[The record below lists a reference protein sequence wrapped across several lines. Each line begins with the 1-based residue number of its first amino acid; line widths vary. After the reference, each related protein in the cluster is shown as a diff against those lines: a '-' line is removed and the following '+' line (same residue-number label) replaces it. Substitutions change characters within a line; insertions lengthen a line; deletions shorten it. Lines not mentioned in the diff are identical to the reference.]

1 MGSSM
6 SKLSISKAWEESKG
20 IAARDGRLIGAVALA
35 LLLLP
40 QAIAGVVVPPPNL
53 SGQQPPQWAPLL
65 SMLVAAIGVV
75 GQVSIARL
83 ALGPAASVGESIS
96 HGLRR
101 AGPALLAIA
110 LFAIP
115 LAILFVAMVALV
127 AGPAAIEGFGRG
139 EQTPGVAGAILL
151 GMIVALAIAVRFQ
164 MVVPAAAAESGGP
177 VKLVRR
183 SWELTSGHYWR
194 LLGFLLLVL
203 GLAMV
208 LLLTSMSIGGILGRV
223 AFGDIKPFT
232 VGALLVALVTGL
244 VQAALTAFVAVMLA
258 RIYAQLAGRSTAS
271 VPSSGS

>member
-1 MGSSM
+1 M
-6 SKLSISKAWEESKG
+6 SKLSISKAWEDSKG
-20 IAARDGRLIGAVALA
+20 IAVRDGRLIGAVALA

-40 QAIAGVVVPPPNL
+40 QAIAGVIVPPPNL
-53 SGQQPPQWAPLL
+53 SGVQAPQWAPIL
-65 SMLVAAIGVV
+65 SLLVAAIGVV
-75 GQVSIARL
+75 GQVAIARL

-115 LAILFVAMVALV
+115 LAILFVALVALV
-127 AGPAAIEGFGRG
+127 AGPSAIEGFSGG
-139 EQTPGVAGAILL
+139 AEPSPGVAGAILL

-164 MVVPAAAAESGGP
+164 MIVPAAAAESGGP

-194 LLGFLLLVL
+194 LLAFLLLVL
-203 GLAMV
+203 GLAVV
-208 LLLTSMSIGGILGRV
+208 LLLVSMSIGGILGRV
-223 AFGDIKPFT
+223 IFGDIKPFT
-232 VGALLVALVTGL
+232 IGALLVALVSGL
-244 VQAALTAFVAVMLA
+244 VQAALTAFASVMLA
-258 RIYAQLAGRSTAS
+258 RIYVQLAGRSAAS